1 MPPLSDGLFALV
13 AADFSEAHDFFKGG
27 GASFDVLPTA
37 LLQRAHA
44 LLDCDDREYRQS
56 ASIARPQGP
65 FSTDERSVLISI
77 PFYRGR
83 LVRRV

>member
-1 MPPLSDGLFALV
+1 MESNLSRRLFKIQSVNVFVAPLSVGLFALV

-44 LLDCDDREYRQS
+44 LLDCSLADR
-56 ASIARPQGP
+56 AR
-65 FSTDERSVLISI
+65 
-77 PFYRGR
+77 
-83 LVRRV
+83 